1 MDKCTGGCCADLGRC
16 GACSGKKWCGCPCSL
31 GGWGGRR
38 DLEADDGEGAVGQQ
52 GRRTL
57 GIVHVIALMF
67 FTVSGGS
74 VGSEGII
81 SSLGP
86 LPGLLGLA
94 IFPLLVTLP
103 LGLIS
108 AELST
113 AFPTSGS
120 LYYVVLRGFW
130 LEDGVPQS
138 LLFLLC
144 GRHGLC
150 NLSNPLCRISI
161 GHFFDE
167 VSPVAEWFVKFG
179 FNLIFIL
186 AVFRGDDRGQ
196 ICCLAVNHRLCT
208 FPRALFCLYPSHEEG
223 IPLPNV
229 E

>member
-1 MDKCTGGCCADLGRC
+1 MWSVLWKEVVEVPLFIRRVGRSGGY
-16 GACSGKKWCGCPCSL
+16 
-31 GGWGGRR
+31 
-38 DLEADDGEGAVGQQ
+38 LEADDGEGAVGQQ

-120 LYYVVLRGFW
+120 YITWCYEAFGWRTAFLNLYSSYFA
-130 LEDGVPQS
+130 GVMDSAIYPILFVEYLS
-138 LLFLLC
+138 GALFLT
-144 GRHGLC
+144 RYR
-150 NLSNPLCRISI
+150 PLQNGS
-161 GHFFDE
+161 
-167 VSPVAEWFVKFG
+167 
-179 FNLIFIL
+179 
-186 AVFRGDDRGQ
+186 
-196 ICCLAVNHRLCT
+196 
-208 FPRALFCLYPSHEEG
+208 
-223 IPLPNV
+223 
-229 E
+229 